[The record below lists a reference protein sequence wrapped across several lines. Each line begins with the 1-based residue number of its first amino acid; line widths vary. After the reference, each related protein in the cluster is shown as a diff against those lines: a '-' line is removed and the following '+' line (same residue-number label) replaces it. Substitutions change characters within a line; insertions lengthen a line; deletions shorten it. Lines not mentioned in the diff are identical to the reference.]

1 MHPCIT
7 KPRHMREWWS
17 SKWRKEFGH
26 DTKYFLHFL
35 TLPDLSA
42 VFLGYNLSKIF
53 RIHNF
58 LTCNPRLLIYLAIAV
73 WLVFRLR
80 RSKFS
85 SITESSSIMFILEN
99 SEMSCYWNVVTRQLI
114 VHHDTPI
121 IFEISFHGK
130 SMPRS
135 SSRISAGMLN
145 LGLPRRPF
153 VITSLLY
160 KIVLMGVICVAKYC

>member
-17 SKWRKEFGH
+17 SKWHKEFGH
-26 DTKYFLHFL
+26 DTKYFLQL
-35 TLPDLSA
+35 VALPDLSA
-42 VFLGYNLSKIF
+42 VFLGYNLSKVF
-53 RIHNF
+53 RIHDF

-121 IFEISFHGK
+121 IFEISFHEK

-145 LGLPRRPF
+145 LGLPRRLF

-160 KIVLMGVICVAKYC
+160 KLVLMDVICVAKYR

>member
-17 SKWRKEFGH
+17 SKWHKEFGH
-26 DTKYFLHFL
+26 DTKYFLQL
-35 TLPDLSA
+35 VALPDLSA
-42 VFLGYNLSKIF
+42 VFLGYNLSKVF
-53 RIHNF
+53 RIHDF

-130 SMPRS
+130 LMPRS

-145 LGLPRRPF
+145 LGLPRRLF

-160 KIVLMGVICVAKYC
+160 KLVLMDVICVAKYR